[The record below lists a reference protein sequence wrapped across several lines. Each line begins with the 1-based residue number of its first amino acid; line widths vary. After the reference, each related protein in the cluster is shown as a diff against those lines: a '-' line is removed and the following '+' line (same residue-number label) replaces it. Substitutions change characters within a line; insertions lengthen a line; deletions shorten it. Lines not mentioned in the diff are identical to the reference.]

1 MATLIVKSKRFANAD
16 WTTLMKMMER
26 AQEMHTMTERLMTE
40 NRRLHL
46 HMRAAEK
53 QVDHM
58 RGYVT
63 QSPSSSK
70 ERPLGIV
77 WSEAVPEAGGETQ
90 GKKNE
95 ETEEDFG
102 DNLEKVIAS
111 MDDKRTDS

>member
-1 MATLIVKSKRFANAD
+1 
-16 WTTLMKMMER
+16 MKMMER
-26 AQEMHTMTERLMTE
+26 AQEMHTMNEHLMTE

-46 HMRAAEK
+46 HLRVAEK

-70 ERPLGIV
+70 KRPLGNV
-77 WSEAVPEAGGETQ
+77 VSEAVPEAGGETQ
-90 GKKNE
+90 GKKKE

-102 DNLEKVIAS
+102 DNLEKVMAS
-111 MDDKRTDS
+111 IEDKSSDS